1 MQESLDT
8 TAIIE
13 NYDLYFD
20 GEDKDN
26 ASLYVCVARGSAA
39 AGSVIEHLT
48 TAALWSPSSP
58 KMVADDQR
66 QAYKDGLEFVAA
78 QRYRD
83 VDGNELVVTR
93 FDHPRFPSND
103 ERWRAWLASLD
114 TRYQRAD

>member
-8 TAIIE
+8 TAIID

-26 ASLYVCVARGSAA
+26 ASLYVCVSRGGTT
-39 AGSVIEHLT
+39 AGAVIEHLI
-48 TAALWSPSSP
+48 TAALWSQSPP
-58 KMVADDQR
+58 KMVADAQR

-83 VDGNELVVTR
+83 AADNELVVAR

-114 TRYQRAD
+114 TIYQRAD